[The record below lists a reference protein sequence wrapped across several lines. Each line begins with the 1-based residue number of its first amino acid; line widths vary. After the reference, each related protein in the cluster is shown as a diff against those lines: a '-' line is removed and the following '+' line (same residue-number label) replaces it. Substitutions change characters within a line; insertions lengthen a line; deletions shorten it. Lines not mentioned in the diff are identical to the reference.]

1 MELTNKTNN
10 KQYKQIMKELWTTG
24 DTQKVA
30 EGVLGFDYIWQY
42 QLKRQY
48 KQVLLKDNVKSGKAS
63 ESLILTGLFFMKWT
77 DT

>member
-1 MELTNKTNN
+1 MKLTNKTNN
-10 KQYKQIMKELWTTG
+10 KQYKQIMKELWATG

-48 KQVLLKDNVKSGKAS
+48 K
-63 ESLILTGLFFMKWT
+63 
-77 DT
+77 

>member
-1 MELTNKTNN
+1 MKLTNKTNN
-10 KQYKQIMKELWTTG
+10 KQYKQIMKELWATG

-48 KQVLLKDNVKSGKAS
+48 KQVLLEGKK
-63 ESLILTGLFFMKWT
+63 IT
-77 DT
+77 

>member
-10 KQYKQIMKELWTTG
+10 KQYKQIMKELWATG

-30 EGVLGFDYIWQY
+30 EGVLGFGYIWQY

-48 KQVLLKDNVKSGKAS
+48 NRYY
-63 ESLILTGLFFMKWT
+63 
-77 DT
+77 